1 MTEPRKTEIKNLQDE
16 APLDST
22 AVDSQNGLSSLQI
35 WLSNRG
41 DLFFRLGLISFV
53 IAFVIFGTVLWIT
66 GNLNAENVGY
76 SGLWIISF
84 IAAGSIVL
92 PLPGPVAV
100 CLAATPELGLNPL
113 VIGFVSAS
121 AEALGEMTG
130 YIAGISGR
138 SLLERNKY
146 YPRVQSLILRRGGFF
161 LLVGAIIPNPFFDVI
176 GIAAG
181 GVGYPIRKFL
191 AIVFVA
197 KAIKSVAIAYAC
209 LWGIDSI
216 QGWLT

>member
-1 MTEPRKTEIKNLQDE
+1 MTEPSKTEIKNIQDE
-16 APLDST
+16 APLDSA
-22 AVDSQNGLSSLQI
+22 AVDSGKGLSGFQI
-35 WLSNRG
+35 WLSSRG

-53 IAFVIFGTVLWIT
+53 VAFVIFGTVLWIT
-66 GNLNAENVGY
+66 DNLNAENVGY
-76 SGLWIISF
+76 GGIWIISF

-100 CLAATPELGLNPL
+100 CLAATPDLGLNPL
-113 VIGFVSAS
+113 VIGLVSAS

-138 SLLERNKY
+138 SLLKRNKY
-146 YPRVQSLILRRGGFF
+146 YRRGALF
-161 LLVGAIIPNPFFDVI
+161 LLVGAIIPNPLFDVI

-181 GVGYPIRKFL
+181 GVAYPIRKFL
-191 AIVFVA
+191 AIVFIA

>member
-1 MTEPRKTEIKNLQDE
+1 MTEPSKTEIKNIQDE
-16 APLDST
+16 TPLDSA
-22 AVDSQNGLSSLQI
+22 AVDSGNRLSGFQI
-35 WLSNRG
+35 WLSSRG

-53 IAFVIFGTVLWIT
+53 VAFVIFGTVLWIT
-66 GNLNAENVGY
+66 DNLNAENVGY

-100 CLAATPELGLNPL
+100 CIAATPDLGLNPL
-113 VIGFVSAS
+113 VIGLVSAS

-138 SLLERNKY
+138 SLLKRNKY
-146 YPRVQSLILRRGGFF
+146 YPRVQSLILRRGGLF
-161 LLVGAIIPNPFFDVI
+161 LLLGAIIPNPLFDVL

-191 AIVFVA
+191 AIVFIA

>member
-1 MTEPRKTEIKNLQDE
+1 MTEPSKTEIKNIQDE
-16 APLDST
+16 TPLDSA
-22 AVDSQNGLSSLQI
+22 AVDSGNRLSGFQI
-35 WLSNRG
+35 WLSSRG

-53 IAFVIFGTVLWIT
+53 VAFVIFGTVLWIT
-66 GNLNAENVGY
+66 DNLNAENVGY

-100 CLAATPELGLNPL
+100 CLAATPDLGLNPL
-113 VIGFVSAS
+113 VIGLVSAS

-138 SLLERNKY
+138 SLLKRNKY
-146 YPRVQSLILRRGGFF
+146 YPRVQSLILRRGALF
-161 LLVGAIIPNPFFDVI
+161 LLVGAIIPNPLFDVI

-181 GVGYPIRKFL
+181 GVAYPIRKFL
-191 AIVFVA
+191 AIVFIA

>member
-16 APLDST
+16 APLDSA
-22 AVDSQNGLSSLQI
+22 AVDSENGLSSLQI

-53 IAFVIFGTVLWIT
+53 IAFVIFGTVLWVT

-113 VIGFVSAS
+113 VIGLVSAS

-181 GVGYPIRKFL
+181 GV
-191 AIVFVA
+191 
-197 KAIKSVAIAYAC
+197 
-209 LWGIDSI
+209 
-216 QGWLT
+216 

>member
-1 MTEPRKTEIKNLQDE
+1 MTEPSKTEIKNIQDE
-16 APLDST
+16 APLDSA
-22 AVDSQNGLSSLQI
+22 AVDSGKGLSGFQI
-35 WLSNRG
+35 WLSSRG

-53 IAFVIFGTVLWIT
+53 VAFVIFGTVLWVT
-66 GNLNAENVGY
+66 DNLNAENVGY
-76 SGLWIISF
+76 SGIWIISF

-100 CLAATPELGLNPL
+100 CLAATPDLGLNPL
-113 VIGFVSAS
+113 VIGLVSAS

-130 YIAGISGR
+130 YIAGISGQ
-138 SLLERNKY
+138 SLLKRNKY
-146 YPRVQSLILRRGGFF
+146 YPRVQSLILRRGALF
-161 LLVGAIIPNPFFDVI
+161 LLVGAIIPNPLFDVI

-181 GVGYPIRKFL
+181 GVAYPIRKFL
-191 AIVFVA
+191 AIVFIA

>member
-1 MTEPRKTEIKNLQDE
+1 MTEPIKPEIPDALNVVQPDRE
-16 APLDST
+16 M
-22 AVDSQNGLSSLQI
+22 VDPENGLSSFQI

-66 GNLNAENVGY
+66 GNLNVENVGY
-76 SGLWIISF
+76 GGLWIVSF
-84 IAAGSIVL
+84 IAAGSIIL
-92 PLPGPVAV
+92 PLPGPVAI
-100 CLAATPELGLNPL
+100 CMAAAPDLSLNPL
-113 VIGFVSAS
+113 VIGVVSAS

-138 SLLERNKY
+138 SLLKRNKY
-146 YPRVQSLILRRGGFF
+146 YPKVHSLILRRGGLF
-161 LLVGAIIPNPFFDVI
+161 LMAGAIIPNPLFDVI

-181 GVGYPIRKFL
+181 GVGYPIRKFI
-191 AIVFVA
+191 AIVFIA

-209 LWGIDSI
+209 FWGIDWI
-216 QGWLT
+216 QGWLA